1 MFGVI
6 FVEEKYEKLD
16 NISINGLIWLLF
28 IFLMLEIC

>member
-16 NISINGLIWLLF
+16 NISMDGLMWLLF
-28 IFLMLEIC
+28 IFLMLQFC